1 MGNSHSNVEYFMG
14 SLYHSIRWLC
24 FLFVI
29 FRLAEAF
36 SVGRRR
42 QARKLLK
49 GPGEI
54 RRVVVAHGLGDVGH
68 GSIGVD

>member
-1 MGNSHSNVEYFMG
+1 MRNTLWSHSG
-14 SLYHSIRWLC
+14 RWLGFFC
-24 FLFVI
+24 VI

-36 SVGRRR
+36 SVSRRR

-54 RRVVVAHGLGDVGH
+54 RRVVVAYGLGDVGH
-68 GSIGVD
+68 GGVGVD